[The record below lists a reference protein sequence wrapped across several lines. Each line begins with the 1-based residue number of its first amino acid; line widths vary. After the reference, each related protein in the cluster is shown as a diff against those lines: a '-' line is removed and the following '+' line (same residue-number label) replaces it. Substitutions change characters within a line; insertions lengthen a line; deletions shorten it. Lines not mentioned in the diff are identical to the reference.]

1 MLNPG
6 FVTRKALANWQDVP
20 AFLPQFQF
28 YEKHQTVIHTS
39 HPENILPLIA
49 NFDIRQDAVIRR
61 LMSLRQIPKKLLRN

>member
-39 HPENILPLIA
+39 HPENILPLIETLT
-49 NFDIRQDAVIRR
+49 FVR
-61 LMSLRQIPKKLLRN
+61 MP

>member
-28 YEKHQTVIHTS
+28 HEKHQMVIHTS

-49 NFDIRQDAVIRR
+49 NFDIR
-61 LMSLRQIPKKLLRN
+61 